1 MGDFGSLWE
10 PTPWAISGVCGSPPR
25 GRFRGFVGAHPVGDF
40 GSLWEPTPW
49 AMGVENALN
58 FAPET
63 IAHGAGS
70 CTKPRLGPSPKA
82 QGFGR
87 ALIH

>member
-1 MGDFGSLWE
+1 
-10 PTPWAISGVCGSPPR
+10 
-25 GRFRGFVGAHPVGDF
+25 VGDGRGKHPQQPRPQYHRAQGALLQQIRLPF
-40 GSLWEPTPW
+40 FVEPTPW
-49 AMGVENALN
+49 AMGVAHALN
-58 FAPET
+58 FAPQT